1 MTENTEKLNIV
12 EPTKPLVFDP
22 AEHYKQ
28 LIEANA
34 KAIKSYLAAMETA
47 PDIQN
52 IATSVLSQ
60 LEVVLTHIAD
70 ADYLTFA
77 YEVRD
82 LLARKE
88 ADMLGYGS
96 FEGEEDSAEEPD
108 PFAEK
113 VENLRA
119 QLDAL
124 KQEFEELANS
134 KNV

>member
-12 EPTKPLVFDP
+12 EPSKPLVFDP

-28 LIEANA
+28 LLEANA

-52 IATSVLSQ
+52 IASSVLSQ
-60 LEVVLTHIAD
+60 LELVLKHIAETE
-70 ADYLTFA
+70 YLAFA

-88 ADMLGYGS
+88 ADLLGYAG
-96 FEGEEDSAEEPD
+96 FDEVEQAQEEDPFQVELEE
-108 PFAEK
+108 
-113 VENLRA
+113 LRA
-119 QLDAL
+119 EFAAL
-124 KQEFEELANS
+124 QDRFANLTR
-134 KNV
+134 K

>member
-1 MTENTEKLNIV
+1 MTENTEKVNNVDAAKTLA
-12 EPTKPLVFDP
+12 FDP

-28 LIEANA
+28 LIEANS

-52 IATSVLSQ
+52 IASSVLSQ
-60 LEVVLTHIAD
+60 LELVLRHIAD
-70 ADYLTFA
+70 TEYLTFS

-88 ADMLGYGS
+88 SDLLGYSS
-96 FEGEEDSAEEPD
+96 FDGEPDSEDTPD

-113 VENLRA
+113 VDSLHE
-119 QLDAL
+119 QLEAL
-124 KQEFEELANS
+124 KKEFEDLLKS
-134 KNV
+134 RNV